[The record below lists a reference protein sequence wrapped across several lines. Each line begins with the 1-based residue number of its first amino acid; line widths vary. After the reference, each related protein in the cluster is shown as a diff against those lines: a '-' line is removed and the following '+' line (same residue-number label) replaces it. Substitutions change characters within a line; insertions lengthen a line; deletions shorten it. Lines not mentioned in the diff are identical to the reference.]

1 MKKGISSRNYRL
13 TLNIIFTAQMCA
25 LLIFSGILL
34 WLNSNGQI
42 SPVENIGDFFHY
54 IVPLVTIASFAAV
67 YIVFKMMVRKI
78 NTSVELKE
86 KLPKYQV
93 AVIVRSA
100 LLELPGLLAAVAA
113 LLTGEMYFL
122 LVSLVVI
129 LLFLIVRPT
138 PFRIAEDLNLS
149 AAERILLNDSE
160 AIVSEIDVN

>member
-122 LVSLVVI
+122 LVS
-129 LLFLIVRPT
+129 
-138 PFRIAEDLNLS
+138 
-149 AAERILLNDSE
+149 
-160 AIVSEIDVN
+160 